1 MHKLT
6 RQIGWWGAFGGP
18 TQKGIKAYAVSSF
31 QQNPFAGVFQG
42 YFFNGFRRAAKQ
54 LPYSGIPFVVG
65 YFIYTWG
72 NKEYNYVNSKEGH
85 LALGEEH

>member
-1 MHKLT
+1 M
-6 RQIGWWGAFGGP
+6 
-18 TQKGIKAYAVSSF
+18 SSF

-72 NKEYNYVNSKEGH
+72 NKEYLSLIH
-85 LALGEEH
+85 I